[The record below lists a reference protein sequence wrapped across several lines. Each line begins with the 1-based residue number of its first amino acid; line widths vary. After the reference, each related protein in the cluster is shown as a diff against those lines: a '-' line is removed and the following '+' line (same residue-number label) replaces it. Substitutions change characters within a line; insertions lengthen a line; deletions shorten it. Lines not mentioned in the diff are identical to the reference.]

1 MSAASTSA
9 PAPLPRW
16 LAVLPLLA
24 AAAVFLPTLGG
35 GFLADDFVYVARFH
49 ALPWSDWPRL
59 FLREWSEGIWG
70 FQLKELRPFAAL
82 SFMVD
87 AKLWGGN
94 ALGFR
99 LTNLALH
106 VAATALVLRL
116 AWRHGRGSVTAACI
130 AAFGFALHPA
140 HGEPVAWITGRVDLL
155 GTVCALGFW
164 IAAERWTSQG
174 NRSQLALAGAAF
186 FTGVFAK
193 ELCLFAPPLLL
204 LHWLLVDPRVDR
216 EIWKRRLSVL
226 IVVACVIGA
235 YALCRRAA
243 FGTDATTAAGGWAD
257 DDAWR
262 RQASYLGWLAPVLPF
277 HEQKEWTAPLA
288 PAVMRTLWL
297 AFAGV
302 TIGGIAVA
310 LKRRA
315 TAAAE
320 VLFFTGVWYLVTVGG
335 FLLVSYFTPR
345 HLYFP
350 TAGLAI
356 GAGLV
361 VAACCRTKQLRTA
374 IGILVVGW
382 CAAAHVFA
390 VRSWREAGILSRE
403 ITIGLD
409 RSFESAPVGT
419 LALVSVPE
427 VIGVAYVWAWGSPHA
442 LARPFVQRP
451 VPATDVVERAGNY
464 YRPDHWGADRQPV
477 ERVRTAPAAVVLVVD
492 RERGVRQRTVPPGE
506 LQAKAGALAAV
517 AQDGITPEEWTAWI
531 TTLLEP

>member
-1 MSAASTSA
+1 MSAPPASL

-16 LAVLPLLA
+16 LAVLPVVI

-35 GFLADDFVYVARFH
+35 GFLADDFVYVSRFH
-49 ALPWSDWPRL
+49 DLPWTGWPRL
-59 FLREWSEGIWG
+59 FFREWSEGIWG

-82 SFMVD
+82 SFMID

-94 ALGFR
+94 ALGYR

-106 VAATALVLRL
+106 LAATALVLRL
-116 AWRHGRGSVTAACI
+116 AWLYSRGSVAAACI

-140 HGEPVAWITGRVDLL
+140 HAEPVAWITGRVDLL

-164 IAAERWTSQG
+164 VAAERWTSHG
-174 NRSQLALAGAAF
+174 NRSQLALAGVAF

-193 ELCLFAPPLLL
+193 ELCLFAPPLLA
-204 LHWLLVDPRVDR
+204 LHWLLVAPRVDR
-216 EIWKRRLSVL
+216 ATWKRRLSVV
-226 IVVACVIGA
+226 IVVAGVIGI

-243 FGTDATTAAGGWAD
+243 FGSDATTAAGGWLD

-288 PAVMRTLWL
+288 PALMRILWL

-302 TIGGIAVA
+302 TLGGIVVA

-315 TAAAE
+315 VQAGET
-320 VLFFTGVWYLVTVGG
+320 LFFTGIWYLVTVGG

-356 GAGLV
+356 GAGLA
-361 VAACCRTKQLRTA
+361 VAACCRTKQLRTV
-374 IGILVVGW
+374 IGIAVISW
-382 CAAAHVFA
+382 CAVAHGFA
-390 VRSWREAGILSRE
+390 IRSWREAGVLSRE
-403 ITIGLD
+403 ITTALD
-409 RSFESAPVGT
+409 RGFASAPPGT
-419 LALVSVPE
+419 LALISVPE
-427 VIGVAYVWAWGSPHA
+427 VIGTAYVWAWASPHA
-442 LARPFVQRP
+442 LARPFLERP
-451 VPATDVVERAGNY
+451 VAAADIVERVGNY
-464 YRPDHWGADRQPV
+464 YRPDHWTSARQPV
-477 ERVRTAPAAVVLVVD
+477 ERIRTAPAAVVVVVN
-492 RERGVRQRTVPPGE
+492 RERGVRQRTMTPSE
-506 LQAKAGALAAV
+506 LQAKAGGLAAI
-517 AQDGITPEEWTAWI
+517 AQDGITPEEWTGWI
-531 TTLLEP
+531 ATLLEP